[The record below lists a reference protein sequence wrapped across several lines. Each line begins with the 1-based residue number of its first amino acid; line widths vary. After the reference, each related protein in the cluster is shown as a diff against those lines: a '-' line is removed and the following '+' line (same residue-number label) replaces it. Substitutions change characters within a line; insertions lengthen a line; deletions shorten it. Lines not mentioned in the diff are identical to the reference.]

1 MAGAEKNQFF
11 DLLTH
16 LLQQVEAESNQ
27 EEVELR
33 AKIEALGAEVTKVPS
48 KSAAVLDE
56 LEIARQLDSLSAKLD
71 HVDAMISSA
80 MATDPDVQ
88 TLLQSTSDLWMPVIT
103 ATSAERR
110 TLADTIGDTN
120 ADKANSN
127 K

>member
-16 LLQQVEAESNQ
+16 LLQKVEAESNQ

-33 AKIEALGAEVTKVPS
+33 AKIEALGEEVTKVPS
-48 KSAAVLDE
+48 KSAAELDE
-56 LEIARQLDSLSAKLD
+56 LEIARQLDNLSAKLN

-80 MATDPDVQ
+80 MTADPDVQ

-110 TLADTIGDTN
+110 TLADTISYTN
-120 ADKANSN
+120 AEEAPTN